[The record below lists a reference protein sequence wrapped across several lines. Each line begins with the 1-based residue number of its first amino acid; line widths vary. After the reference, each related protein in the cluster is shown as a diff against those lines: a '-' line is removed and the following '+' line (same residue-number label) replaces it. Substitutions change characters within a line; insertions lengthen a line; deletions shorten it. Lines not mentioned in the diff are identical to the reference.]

1 MRLKND
7 PNSALGIREAARLGY
22 NICQGINKANANP
35 HTKRA
40 DREVRAITRKLEMY
54 RSPEALAFALAH
66 KR

>member
-35 HTKRA
+35 HTARA
-40 DREVRAITRKLEMY
+40 DREVRRITRKLAMY
-54 RSPEALAFALAH
+54 RS
-66 KR
+66 